1 MMSRASASRED
12 AIVITGTGSTD
23 RPLAEGGGAAAGGP
37 AAPAAAAAGGPAVP
51 GRAAVQDTPTQARR
65 RLAPPRQRFAVAPEP
80 YRLARLRVRVRDY
93 LERYCT
99 DGNAIWDVVLC
110 VEEACANAVRHS
122 GSPAEIEVFVGFG
135 GDDLQVVVKDRGHG
149 FDTSRFD
156 PEVLPDPE
164 AEHGRGLYL
173 MAHLADEMALR
184 SNGGLEV
191 RLLRRAMLGAAPAE
205 ELEVEARGELAEAEE
220 PEAEEPEAEAG
231 GARAAGGTAAAAAA
245 EQREADAR
253 RDELAAVEDRF
264 RVLFES
270 VTEGVAL
277 YEPVEREGG
286 VADYRILQANHAF
299 LRQTGLGADGARGRL
314 VSEVFGPGAPPH
326 LEEYAELGGAASP
339 QVFESVAPATGRS
352 LRLTALPLGAGR
364 FATVSEDV
372 TARKRAV
379 EELDRAA
386 TALDAAAAERRR
398 LLDTMRSQADTMRSQ
413 ADTIRS
419 RTETIR
425 SQTET
430 IRAREAE
437 LSAQVTALEAQKR
450 SHAELRA
457 QLAVLEGLQKRAVPR
472 GNGDEPAGPPPTR
485 EELSQAQELAER
497 VELAEALNAI
507 NRLLHS
513 TLDFDEIMQRALDGG
528 VAALAADAGTIELRD
543 RPDWVVAYQCGFS
556 PEAVGTR
563 LSRGEAPNASR
574 AMAYREPFATADM
587 QAAATDVGF
596 VSEHDLRGVLA
607 VPLFA
612 QDAVIGCLLFY
623 SKRVRVFSD
632 SEIDFGRKLGTT
644 VSLAIEN
651 SRLLAEQ
658 RSAATTLQQ
667 HLIHPLPQV
676 AGLELAAVSQPASE
690 PALVGGDFH
699 DVIALKDDLVL
710 VLIGDVTGKGIPA
723 AGMTE
728 TVRSAFR
735 TLALISTAPEFI
747 LRHINRMMLEEPH
760 TDQLVTALL
769 LRIDLGRGVVSLS
782 SAGHP
787 PPVRVT
793 ATGASLVEPPY
804 RPPLGAFGST
814 YETRQVPLATG
825 ETLVLYTDGVTEARR
840 GGELLGEQRL
850 LRLLEEAGT
859 TEPQALV
866 DHLARA
872 VADYAGVL
880 QDDVQ
885 ILALRR
891 TE

>member
-1 MMSRASASRED
+1 
-12 AIVITGTGSTD
+12 
-23 RPLAEGGGAAAGGP
+23 
-37 AAPAAAAAGGPAVP
+37 
-51 GRAAVQDTPTQARR
+51 
-65 RLAPPRQRFAVAPEP
+65 LAPPRQRFAVAPEP
-80 YRLARLRVRVRDY
+80 YRLARLRARLRDY

-99 DGNAIWDVVLC
+99 DGNAIWNVVLC
-110 VEEACANAVRHS
+110 VEEACTNAVRHS

-135 GDDLQVVVKDRGHG
+135 GDGLQVVVKDRGHG
-149 FDTSRFD
+149 FDTGRFD
-156 PEVLPDPE
+156 PEALPDPE

-184 SNGGLEV
+184 SDGGLEV
-191 RLLRRAMLGAAPAE
+191 RLLKRAMLGAAPAE
-205 ELEVEARGELAEAEE
+205 ELEAEARGELAEG
-220 PEAEEPEAEAG
+220 EEPEAEAG
-231 GARAAGGTAAAAAA
+231 GAPAAAAT
-245 EQREADAR
+245 EQRETETR
-253 RDELAAVEDRF
+253 RDELAAVEERF

-277 YEPVEREGG
+277 YEPVVREGG
-286 VADYRILQANHAF
+286 AADYRILQANRSF
-299 LRQTGLGADGARGRL
+299 LRQTGLRANGARGRL
-314 VSEVFGPGAPPH
+314 ASEVFGPEPPPR
-326 LEEYAELGGAASP
+326 LEEYAEVAGGAAP
-339 QVFESVAPATGRS
+339 EVFERVAPATGRS

-386 TALDAAAAERRR
+386 TALEGAAAERRR
-398 LLDTMRSQADTMRSQ
+398 LLDTIRSQADTV
-413 ADTIRS
+413 RS
-419 RTETIR
+419 RAETIR
-425 SQTET
+425 SQAET

-450 SHAELRA
+450 DHAELRA
-457 QLAVLEGLQKRAVPR
+457 QIAVLEGLQKRAAPQ
-472 GNGDEPAGPPPTR
+472 GNGGEPAGPPPTR

-543 RPDWVVAYQCGFS
+543 RPDWVVRYQCGFS

-632 SEIDFGRKLGTT
+632 SEIDFGRKLGAT

-793 ATGASLVEPPY
+793 AAGASLVEPPY

-814 YETRQVPLATG
+814 YETRQVPLAAG

-840 GGELLGEQRL
+840 AGELLGEQRL